1 MALFVGRP
9 EAAVARADAGIFV
22 QTALDKQDRRIARRA
37 LNRAD
42 DLLGDLE
49 ELQLRG
55 ETDVPPWCGDRVAA
69 LRWATIEAGIR
80 NPRLES
86 ESGVIKLMDDVYTL
100 EERLMRRLR
109 LRSQRLVAF
118 VSA

>member
-1 MALFVGRP
+1 VAVSVDH
-9 EAAVARADAGIFV
+9 AAPARAV
-22 QTALDKQDRRIARRA
+22 ARRA
-37 LNRAD
+37 LNQAD
-42 DLLGDLE
+42 ALLGDLE

-55 ETDVPPWCGDRVAA
+55 DTDVPTWCGDSATA
-69 LRWATIEAGIR
+69 LRLASIEAGLR
-80 NPRLES
+80 DPRLES

-109 LRSQRLVAF
+109 LRTGQRPGAL

>member
-1 MALFVGRP
+1 MAVSVDH
-9 EAAVARADAGIFV
+9 AAPARAV
-22 QTALDKQDRRIARRA
+22 ARRA
-37 LNRAD
+37 LNQAD
-42 DLLGDLE
+42 ALLGDLE

-55 ETDVPPWCGDRVAA
+55 DTDVPTWCGDSATA
-69 LRWATIEAGIR
+69 LRWASIKAGLR
-80 NPRLES
+80 DPRLES

-109 LRSQRLVAF
+109 LRTGQRPGAL